1 MKTILCYGD
10 SITWGYIPGDA
21 GRYPLARRWPS
32 VLQAEIGTGFQ
43 VVAEG
48 LRGRYT
54 VHDEP
59 FRPGRNGAALLE
71 PILETHSPVDLLVIF
86 LGTNDVLHHGDMTA
100 SDAAR
105 GVEVLA
111 RIALGSETGPAG
123 QAPRVMLVSPP
134 RMGAL
139 SSELAELCHGDP
151 ARSAGFSRHYRAV
164 AEARKLFF
172 LDAADIVEPSPVDGV
187 HLEEAGHAALGKA
200 VAGEVLKI
208 FRSQTTASGTGTP
221 AA

>member
-1 MKTILCYGD
+1 VKTILCYGD
-10 SITWGYIPGDA
+10 SITWGYIPGDS
-21 GRYPLARRWPS
+21 GRYPLGKRWPS
-32 VLQAEIGTGFQ
+32 VLQDEIGHEFQ

-59 FRPGRNGAALLE
+59 FRPGLNGAALLE
-71 PILETHSPVDLLVIF
+71 PILETHAPVDLLIIF

-100 SDAAR
+100 CDAAR

-111 RIALGSETGPAG
+111 RIALASETGPAG
-123 QAPRVMLVSPP
+123 RAPGVMLVSPP
-134 RMGAL
+134 RIRAL

-164 AEARKLFF
+164 AETRKLFF

-187 HLEEAGHAALGKA
+187 HLDETGHAVLGKA
-200 VAGEVLKI
+200 IAGEVLKI
-208 FRSQTTASGTGTP
+208 FQPQSVP
-221 AA
+221 ADPGFPEA